1 MKQRS
6 IQFNINELMV
16 LEDSLRMATYSQYD
30 MYKRALKEEISP
42 KSKKE
47 EKEYLVVSSLDAM
60 RQFAKTQDL
69 LDKIIEAENELRE
82 I

>member
-6 IQFNINELMV
+6 ILFNMDEIMI
-16 LEDSLRMATYSQYD
+16 LEDSLRMSTYSQYD
-30 MYKRALKEEISP
+30 MYTRALKDEISP

-47 EKEYLVVSSLDAM
+47 EKEYLVMNSLDAM
-60 RQFAKTQDL
+60 RQFTKTQDL